1 MRSQP
6 ASTALG
12 DSYEVLRAIAYAPSR
27 RPTDVMAPGS
37 PWGEAE
43 RYTIQRRL
51 GRGGMGSVYAAVDGV
66 LDRIVALKVLDATG
80 DDDRDRVL
88 REAKLAAR
96 VEHERIA
103 RVYDAGRY
111 AGLGFVA
118 MEYVQG
124 TTLRAWMSGRDL
136 SASEAVRIAFQ
147 IAQGLAALHDCGVV
161 HRDLKPENVMVTVQG
176 SVKLLDFGLAR

>member
-1 MRSQP
+1 MCIR
-6 ASTALG
+6 
-12 DSYEVLRAIAYAPSR
+12 DRSR
-27 RPTDVMAPGS
+27 RPDDGMAPGS
-37 PWGEAE
+37 RWGAAD

-80 DDDRDRVL
+80 ADDRDRVL

-103 RVYDAGRY
+103 RVYDAGRH

-124 TTLRAWMSGRDL
+124 TTLRAWMNGRDISPL
-136 SASEAVRIAFQ
+136 EAVKIAIQ
-147 IAQGLAALHDCGVV
+147 IA
-161 HRDLKPENVMVTVQG
+161 E
-176 SVKLLDFGLAR
+176 